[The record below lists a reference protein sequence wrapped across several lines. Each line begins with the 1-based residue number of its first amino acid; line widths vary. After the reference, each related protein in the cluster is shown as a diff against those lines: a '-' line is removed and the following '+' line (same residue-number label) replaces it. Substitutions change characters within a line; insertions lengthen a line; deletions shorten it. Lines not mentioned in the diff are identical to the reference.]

1 MRPNAKKELKL
12 KSSGNGKNRAFK
24 KEKKVKLY
32 RLSQDNGENTLMDW
46 YGPDLR
52 DSRKKIKEREMQD
65 ISLHHITDVWG

>member
-12 KSSGNGKNRAFK
+12 KSSGNGKNRVFE
-24 KEKKVKLY
+24 KEKKTKLY
-32 RLSQDNGENTLMDW
+32 RLSQDNGENTLMDL

-65 ISLHHITDVWG
+65 ISLHHVTDV